1 MGKKATVGKATGSKG
16 RACLGTDGTY
26 SMDNCEGLLI
36 NQGIGALEG
45 QGSSSV
51 TNTNTESTTITTNG

>member
-26 SMDNCEGLLI
+26 SIENCEGLLI

-51 TNTNTESTTITTNG
+51 TNTNTPRTITR